1 VFNNS
6 LPVSSLFCKILLLS
20 LPHCLPACIHCP
32 FCSSA
37 FCALC
42 AIPIQCTFCFLSISA
57 AAPPLY
63 FFTHALLHLSNNN
76 LITSLS
82 RVLIAS
88 VHLVHAM
95 YTMPLPA
102 HTALIS
108 STSRV
113 LCLIIM
119 VTLQLLWRFS
129 HAFNITG
136 CHAEIPQPL
145 WQSRLFVFS
154 GIVELI
160 LSASVTNFNAHPLVS
175 RLHKQSLFYWLIS

>member
-6 LPVSSLFCKILLLS
+6 LPVSSLFYKILLLS
-20 LPHCLPACIHCP
+20 LPYCLLACICCP
-32 FCSSA
+32 FCSFA

-63 FFTHALLHLSNNN
+63 FFTHALLHLNNN
-76 LITSLS
+76 HLITSLS
-82 RVLIAS
+82 RVLLAS

-95 YTMPLPA
+95 YPMPLPA

-119 VTLQLLWRFS
+119 VTLQLFWRFS

-145 WQSRLFVFS
+145 W
-154 GIVELI
+154 
-160 LSASVTNFNAHPLVS
+160 
-175 RLHKQSLFYWLIS
+175 